1 VILKRNVVFLNGI
14 VVKRHAEMETCANC
28 ASSFKKKP
36 GGSGYYRYS
45 LENKLGSSSNITARE
60 HLEYVTGSSVT
71 PDSKKRSGKFL
82 CHECWNR
89 LGNSFKYKQYVKD
102 FFEATEQESYVSS
115 KRAASDIVQS
125 PGTSFKRPRYTS
137 TPVKVSTVL
146 KQFMIECSLLR

>member
-1 VILKRNVVFLNGI
+1 MQKW
-14 VVKRHAEMETCANC
+14 RHVLIAPLRLRKNLVDRR
-28 ASSFKKKP
+28 
-36 GGSGYYRYS
+36 YYRYS

-71 PDSKKRSGKFL
+71 PDSKKRSGNFL

-102 FFEATEQESYVSS
+102 FFEATEQESYVYS